1 MADNEQTGIAEDA
14 TSSGAASGIEREA
27 TDGAAAAGAARL
39 DAERIEIQTRGM
51 NVEQLLSRIRAKTID
66 LLPEVRRERDGWSD
80 LRQSRLVESLLLKIP
95 LPPVYV
101 VEDANENWTVVDG
114 MRRLTAVARFVDP
127 DAVGQAPLALRG
139 LEYLGDEFDG
149 GAFDNL
155 PPRMQRRLNETE
167 LAIHVIRHATPE
179 PVKFNIARRINTSGT
194 TLSNQEI
201 RHALAAGPARDV
213 LRDLAES
220 NEFKKATAKSV
231 SGEGMADRE
240 LVLRFAAFRMTPY
253 GDYDGPD
260 FESFLG
266 AAMLRLNE
274 LDAAPPEPVEPDAPE
289 EPDVPDEPQVAEAPE
304 SAGAEEAE
312 ASADGP
318 PVAPAED
325 EGDVPGSGEQDAAAP
340 AAPEAATEAEPA
352 EPPEPRPGPVTL
364 ARLESD
370 FKEAM
375 KTAAAILGDGAFRKP
390 HAEGEARN
398 PVNRALFEA
407 ISVTLATFDAAARK
421 TLVAQSDSIKKDF
434 IDLVQ
439 NSGFANAISQDTGD
453 PANVRK
459 RFGEIEKLFEKA
471 HSCSTPSG

>member
-1 MADNEQTGIAEDA
+1 MADNEQTGFAEEP
-14 TSSGAASGIEREA
+14 TPSGAGSGIEREA
-27 TDGAAAAGAARL
+27 TDRAAAAGAARL
-39 DAERIEIQTRGM
+39 DPERIEIQTRGM
-51 NVEQLLSRIRAKTID
+51 NVEQLLSRIGAKTID

-95 LPPVYV
+95 LPPVYA

-127 DAVGQAPLALRG
+127 DAVGQKPLALRG

-149 GAFDNL
+149 SAFDNL

-167 LAIHVIRHATPE
+167 LAIHVIRHGTPE
-179 PVKFNIARRINTSGT
+179 PVKFNIARRINTGGT

-201 RHALAAGPARDV
+201 RHALVAGPARDF
-213 LRDLAES
+213 LRELAES
-220 NEFKKATAKSV
+220 KEFRKATAKSV
-231 SGEGMADRE
+231 RDEGMADRE
-240 LVLRFAAFRMTPY
+240 LVLRFAAFRLTPY
-253 GDYDGPD
+253 GDYEDAD
-260 FESFLG
+260 FEAFLG
-266 AAMLRLNE
+266 AAMRRLNE
-274 LDAAPPEPVEPDAPE
+274 LDAAPPEPVGPYIPE
-289 EPDVPDEPQVAEAPE
+289 EPEQPHAPDVPE
-304 SAGAEEAE
+304 SAGAEDAE
-312 ASADGP
+312 ALPGGP
-318 PVAPAED
+318 PAVSTEG
-325 EGDVPGSGEQDAAAP
+325 EGDVPDRSEPDAAAP
-340 AAPEAATEAEPA
+340 AAPAKAPEPEQTEPA
-352 EPPEPRPGPVTL
+352 EAQPGPVTL
-364 ARLESD
+364 ASLESD

-375 KTAAAILGDGAFRKP
+375 KTAAAIFGDGAFRKP
-390 HAEGEARN
+390 HAADEARN

-407 ISVTLATFDAAARK
+407 ISVTLATFDTAARK

-439 NSGFANAISQDTGD
+439 NSGFAKAISQDTGD